1 MEKAIY
7 FDCDGTIVD
16 LYNVE
21 DWLFHLHNYSV
32 YPYVAARPLVN
43 MSSLAR
49 LLNRLQKN
57 GYIIGIITWC
67 SKGSNDDFDARTQNA
82 KLQWLRRHLPSVN
95 FNEIHIVQ
103 YGIEKSSVAN
113 YPNGI
118 LFDDNAAVRKSWSG
132 VSHDENGIIDFLKEL
147 VKRD

>member
-95 FNEIHIVQ
+95 FDEIHIVE

-113 YPNGI
+113 HPEGL
-118 LFDDNAAVRKSWSG
+118 LFDDNAAVRNSWQG
-132 VSHDENGIIDFLKEL
+132 IAHDENGIIDFLKEL

>member
-21 DWLFHLHNYSV
+21 DWLSHLRNYSV
-32 YPYVAARPLVN
+32 YPYVTARPLIN

-95 FNEIHIVQ
+95 FDEIHIVE
-103 YGIEKSSVAN
+103 YGVEKSSVAN

-118 LFDDNAAVRKSWSG
+118 LFDDNTAVRKSWQG
-132 VSHDENGIIDFLKEL
+132 IAHDENGIIDFLKEL

>member
-1 MEKAIY
+1 MEKGIY
-7 FDCDGTIVD
+7 FDCDGTRVD

-21 DWLFHLHNYSV
+21 DWLSHLRNYSV
-32 YPYVAARPLVN
+32 YPYVTARPLVN

-95 FNEIHIVQ
+95 FDEIHIVE

-118 LFDDNAAVRKSWSG
+118 LFDDNTAVRKSRQG
-132 VSHDENGIIDFLKEL
+132 IAHDENGIIDFLKEL

>member
-32 YPYVAARPLVN
+32 YPYVAARPLIN

-49 LLNRLQKN
+49 LLNRLQKMDILSALLH
-57 GYIIGIITWC
+57 GVAKAQMMILTQEH
-67 SKGSNDDFDARTQNA
+67 KTQN
-82 KLQWLRRHLPSVN
+82 L
-95 FNEIHIVQ
+95 
-103 YGIEKSSVAN
+103 
-113 YPNGI
+113 NGC
-118 LFDDNAAVRKSWSG
+118 AA
-132 VSHDENGIIDFLKEL
+132 IYLL
-147 VKRD
+147 

>member
-21 DWLFHLHNYSV
+21 GWLFHLHNYSV
-32 YPYVAARPLVN
+32 YPYVAARPLIN

-57 GYIIGIITWC
+57 GYTIGIITWC
-67 SKGSNDDFDARTQNA
+67 SKVSNYSFNIRTQHA
-82 KLQWLRRHLPSVN
+82 KLQWLQRHLPSVN
-95 FNEIHIVQ
+95 FDEIHIIE
-103 YGIEKSSVAN
+103 YGVEKSSVAT
-113 YPNGI
+113 YPNGL
-118 LFDDNAAVRKSWSG
+118 LFDDDAAVRNSWQG
-132 VSHDENGIIDFLKEL
+132 IAHDENGIIDFLKEL

>member
-21 DWLFHLHNYSV
+21 DWLSHLRNYSV
-32 YPYVAARPLVN
+32 YPYVTARPLVN

-95 FNEIHIVQ
+95 FDEIHIVE
-103 YGIEKSSVAN
+103 YGVEKSSVAN

-118 LFDDNAAVRKSWSG
+118 LFDDNTAVRKSWQG
-132 VSHDENGIIDFLKEL
+132 IAHDENGIIDFLKEL

>member
-1 MEKAIY
+1 
-7 FDCDGTIVD
+7 
-16 LYNVE
+16 
-21 DWLFHLHNYSV
+21 
-32 YPYVAARPLVN
+32 

-57 GYIIGIITWC
+57 GYTIGIITWC

-95 FNEIHIVQ
+95 FDEIHIIE
-103 YGIEKSSVAN
+103 YGVEKSSVAN
-113 YPNGI
+113 YPEGL